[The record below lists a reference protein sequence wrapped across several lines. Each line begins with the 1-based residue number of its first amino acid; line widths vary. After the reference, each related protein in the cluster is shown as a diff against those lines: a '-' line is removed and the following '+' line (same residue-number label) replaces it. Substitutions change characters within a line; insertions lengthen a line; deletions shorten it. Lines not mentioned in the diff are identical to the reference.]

1 MVEIGYTLSS
11 EDHGPTEM
19 VRFAAAAQ
27 ELGIRHVWA
36 SDHFH
41 PWLDVQG
48 NSPFVWSVLG
58 AIAAASPELH
68 LGTGVTCPTMRIHPA
83 IVAHA
88 VATTAVLAGGK
99 LFLGVG
105 SGENLNEHILGDRWP
120 TTDERLAMLEEA
132 VEVMRKLWRGGVVF
146 HEGEHYVVE
155 HARLYNVPD
164 KPTEV
169 YVSAFGPKAAEVAA
183 RIGDGFVG
191 TAPSPDVLKAYRD
204 AGGQGPAVAGAK
216 CVWAPDEATG
226 RKRALER
233 WPNMGVPGELAQE
246 LRVPAHFEQVSAIV
260 RDEDLGPFPAGDD
273 PQVFVDN
280 IREYAEAGYDR
291 VYFHHIGE
299 DQEDFLRFFTSE
311 VIPRV
316 G

>member
-27 ELGIRHVWA
+27 ELGIKSVWA

-58 AIAAASPELH
+58 GIAATAPQLRI
-68 LGTGVTCPTMRIHPA
+68 GTGVTCPTMRIHPA

-88 VATTAVLAGGK
+88 AATTAVMAPGRF
-99 LFLGVG
+99 FLGVG

-120 TTDERLAMLEEA
+120 ATDERLAMLEEA
-132 VEVMRKLWRGGVVF
+132 VEVMRLLWQGGVQSF
-146 HEGEHYVVE
+146 EGVHYVVE
-155 HARLYNVPD
+155 HARLYNVPEE
-164 KPTEV
+164 PIPV
-169 YVSAFGPKAAEVAA
+169 YVSAFGPKAAAVAG
-183 RIGDGFVG
+183 RIGDGYVG
-191 TAPSPDVLKAYRD
+191 TQPSAELVQAYRD
-204 AGGQGPAVAGAK
+204 AGGKGPALAGAK
-216 CVWAPDEATG
+216 CVWASDEATG
-226 RKRALER
+226 RKRAFER
-233 WPNMGVPGELAQE
+233 WPTMGLKGELSQE
-246 LRVPAHFEQVSAIV
+246 LRTPAHFEQAVQTV
-260 RDEDLGPFPAGDD
+260 REEDLGEIPCGND
-273 PQVFVDN
+273 PEVFVAS
-280 IREYAEAGYDR
+280 IEEYAEAGYDT
-291 VYFHHIGE
+291 VFLHHIGE
-299 DQEDFLRFFTSE
+299 DQEDFLRFLTSE